1 MAQTKQEIRVAW
13 NKANYQKYT
22 IQLRIEDDA
31 ELIEKVEKLKAKGHG
46 TTEIFRMALEKLEL

>member
-22 IQLRIEDDA
+22 IQLRIQDDA
-31 ELIEKVEKLKAKGHG
+31 ALIEKVEKLKAEGYG
-46 TTEIFRMALEKLEL
+46 ITEIFRMALETLEK